1 MLLLI
6 WFTGGGSCFGVSG
19 QGALTEAG
27 ETGTTRIPSL
37 IMNSSG
43 NTATSAEGWVYE
55 KCWFT
60 SEKNVVTNLI
70 F

>member
-6 WFTGGGSCFGVSG
+6 WLTGGGSCFGASG
-19 QGALTEAG
+19 QEASTEAS
-27 ETGTTRIPSL
+27 ETGTIRTASL

-43 NTATSAEGWVYE
+43 NTATSAGVWIYE